1 MFVLW
6 VGFLSQPR
14 AQFHHM
20 SIVSECFPSV
30 TLTSRGKVMI
40 KVSMKRCAL
49 RRNCGFNF
57 RSKWKIK
64 EGQMESSKL
73 SE

>member
-6 VGFLSQPR
+6 VGLLSQPR
-14 AQFHHM
+14 AQFHPV

-30 TLTSRGKVMI
+30 LVTSRGKVMI

-49 RRNCGFNF
+49 RRNWEFNF
-57 RSKWKIK
+57 RSKWRIK
-64 EGQMESSKL
+64 EGQMKYSKL